1 MKLKSMAV
9 LLSSYNGERYIG
21 EQLDS
26 IIKCYRDFDL
36 HIHIRDDGSV
46 DSTCEIIKEYISKN
60 DSIFLYEGD
69 NVGVIASFLWLV
81 ENVGDYDYYA
91 FCDQDDVWEPL
102 KLIAA
107 TTKII
112 KYNQDIAIGYC
123 SSYNYVDKELNHIG
137 RYNSQSNFS
146 LNNILIE
153 NCAPGCTFVFNQS
166 LRKLYLDINEAN
178 MANRIVMHDWFF
190 LILARTFGHLI
201 YDHNSYLSYRQ
212 HDNNVVGIKSGF
224 KNILCNRL
232 KQFKKYKQNGRHL
245 LSLQMDLVSLYCL
258 KHNKEA
264 AYEISH
270 GFVESQASL
279 VKRLRYVFSGYVKR
293 VRFIDD
299 VLFKVLFI
307 IGWFK

>member
-9 LLSSYNGERYIG
+9 LLSSYNGEKYIG

-137 RYNSQSNFS
+137 RYNSQSDFS

-190 LILARTFGHLI
+190 LILARTFGH
-201 YDHNSYLSYRQ
+201 
-212 HDNNVVGIKSGF
+212 
-224 KNILCNRL
+224 
-232 KQFKKYKQNGRHL
+232 
-245 LSLQMDLVSLYCL
+245 
-258 KHNKEA
+258 
-264 AYEISH
+264 
-270 GFVESQASL
+270 
-279 VKRLRYVFSGYVKR
+279 
-293 VRFIDD
+293 
-299 VLFKVLFI
+299 
-307 IGWFK
+307 

>member
-9 LLSSYNGERYIG
+9 LLSSYNGEKYIG

-190 LILARTFGHLI
+190 
-201 YDHNSYLSYRQ
+201 
-212 HDNNVVGIKSGF
+212 
-224 KNILCNRL
+224 
-232 KQFKKYKQNGRHL
+232 
-245 LSLQMDLVSLYCL
+245 
-258 KHNKEA
+258 
-264 AYEISH
+264 
-270 GFVESQASL
+270 
-279 VKRLRYVFSGYVKR
+279 
-293 VRFIDD
+293 
-299 VLFKVLFI
+299 
-307 IGWFK
+307 

>member
-9 LLSSYNGERYIG
+9 LLSSYNGEKYIK

-60 DSIFLYEGD
+60 NSIFLYEGD

-107 TTKII
+107 TTNIM
-112 KYNQDIAIGYC
+112 KYKQDIAIGYC

-137 RYNSQSNFS
+137 RYNSQSDFS

-178 MANRIVMHDWFF
+178 IANRIVMHDWFF

-201 YDHNSYLSYRQ
+201 YDYNS
-212 HDNNVVGIKSGF
+212 
-224 KNILCNRL
+224 
-232 KQFKKYKQNGRHL
+232 
-245 LSLQMDLVSLYCL
+245 
-258 KHNKEA
+258 
-264 AYEISH
+264 
-270 GFVESQASL
+270 
-279 VKRLRYVFSGYVKR
+279 
-293 VRFIDD
+293 
-299 VLFKVLFI
+299 
-307 IGWFK
+307 